1 MVVGLVRGIRGM
13 LTRTTTQILESL
25 RDPSNGEMWRQFDE
39 RYRPILIGFARRQ
52 GLADDDAA
60 DVAQTALTQ
69 FAADYREGKYQR
81 ERGRLSSWI
90 IGIARN
96 RITDLKRAQVKRRI
110 DRGESALIDVSDDET
125 VQRDWED
132 SRQRVIL
139 ERAMHVLRSDTRLDE
154 RTIRAFDL
162 CALRQVPPQ
171 EAAAQCGMSVAE
183 VYVAKNRAIK
193 KLREIV
199 AQLTQEFDEP

>member
-1 MVVGLVRGIRGM
+1 M

-39 RYRPILIGFARRQ
+39 RYRPILIGFAKRQ

-69 FAADYREGKYQR
+69 FAVDYRDGKYQR

-96 RITDLKRAQVKRRI
+96 RITDLKRVQVKRRI
-110 DRGESALIDVSDDET
+110 DRGESALVDVSDAET
-125 VQRDWED
+125 AQRDWEEA
-132 SRQRVIL
+132 RQRVIL
-139 ERAMHVLRSDTRLDE
+139 ERAMHILRSDTRLDE

-162 CALRQVPPQ
+162 CALRHVPPQ
-171 EAAAQCGMSVAE
+171 EAAAQCGMTVAE

-199 AQLTQEFDEP
+199 AQLTQEFEEP

>member
-1 MVVGLVRGIRGM
+1 MF
-13 LTRTTTQILESL
+13 TRTTTQILESL
-25 RDPSNGEMWRQFDE
+25 RDPANGGLWRQFDE
-39 RYRPILIGFARRQ
+39 RYRPVLMGFARRQ
-52 GLADDDAA
+52 GLSDDDAA

-69 FAADYREGKYQR
+69 FAADYREGRYDR

-96 RITDLKRAQVKRRI
+96 RVADLKRQRVRQRI
-110 DRGESALIDVSDDET
+110 DRGESALLNVSDDEAIKK
-125 VQRDWED
+125 DWEEA
-132 SRQRVIL
+132 RQRVIL
-139 ERAMHVLRSDTRLDE
+139 ERAMLVLRSDTRLDE

-162 CALRQVPPQ
+162 CALRNVPPQ
-171 EAAAQCGMSVAE
+171 EAAAECGMTVSE

-199 AQLTQEFDEP
+199 SQMTQEFDEP